1 MWEDYKKL
9 THKGK
14 KSFFATT
21 EAPEAVKLQ
30 SFVQLETS
38 FKAQIA
44 AKQKCSV
51 VIDGDIVSK
60 IIVDL
65 LLLPQ
70 ARIEQQ
76 GGNRGKVHDDPEV
89 SYASPLS
96 IELSDG
102 EEDDDRGAELPST
115 YPYAHWKRK
124 GS

>member
-44 AKQKCSV
+44 AKQKQVEKV
-51 VIDGDIVSK
+51 V
-60 IIVDL
+60 
-65 LLLPQ
+65 Q
-70 ARIEQQ
+70 
-76 GGNRGKVHDDPEV
+76 EV
-89 SYASPLS
+89 SVPSGINFGISDCDLGASP
-96 IELSDG
+96 
-102 EEDDDRGAELPST
+102 
-115 YPYAHWKRK
+115 
-124 GS
+124 